1 MGLQMANVMRA
12 VAGGLIALGLCA
24 GAAAADT
31 LATVK
36 QRGNLI
42 CGVSTGLIGFSERA
56 ADGKWSG
63 FDVDFCRALAAA
75 TLGSPDK
82 VQFVPV
88 SASERFEALS
98 QRRIDVLSRNTTWT
112 LQREAEFN
120 FLFAGVNFHDG
131 QGFMVHRDTNI
142 TSALEIGDRT
152 TCVQAGTSGEALA
165 ADYFREN
172 NIPAKLRVL
181 SDAQATLA
189 AFARKE
195 CEVMTTDQSGLY
207 AERLKLERPA
217 IAIVLPDVIS
227 KEPLGPVTRADDA
240 RWHLIVKWVNFALIG
255 AEELGITSQ
264 NVSEARASRKPDVRR
279 FVGAEG
285 GLGARLG
292 LSDDWAAQA
301 VQAVGNYSEIYERNV
316 GTRSRLGI
324 PRGLNQLWNN
334 GGILHAPPVR

>member
-1 MGLQMANVMRA
+1 MIDIIRA
-12 VAGGLIALGLCA
+12 VSGAVIALALGSGL
-24 GAAAADT
+24 AAADT

-36 QRGNLI
+36 QRGSLI

-82 VQFVPV
+82 VAFVPV

-112 LQREAEFN
+112 LQREAEFG
-120 FLFAGVNFHDG
+120 FLFAGINFHDG
-131 QGFMVHRDTNI
+131 QGFMVHRDSNI

-152 TCVQAGTSGEALA
+152 TCAQAGTSGEALA
-165 ADYFREN
+165 SDFFREN
-172 NIPAKLRVL
+172 NVSAKLRVL
-181 SDAQATLA
+181 PDAASTLA
-189 AFARKE
+189 AFARKD

-217 IAIVLPDVIS
+217 SAIILPDVIS
-227 KEPLGPVTRADDA
+227 KEPLGPVTRADDV
-240 RWHLIVKWVNFALIG
+240 RWHMVVKWVNFALIS

-264 NVSEARASRKPDVRR
+264 NVREARTSAKPDVRR

-285 GLGARLG
+285 GLGSRLG
-292 LSDDWAAQA
+292 LADDWAAQA
-301 VQAVGNYSEIYERNV
+301 VLAVGNYSEIYERNV

-324 PRGLNQLWNN
+324 PRGLNQLWSQ
-334 GGILHAPPVR
+334 GGILYAPPVR

>member
-1 MGLQMANVMRA
+1 MVDLIRA
-12 VAGGLIALGLCA
+12 VSGAIIALAFGL
-24 GAAAADT
+24 GLAAADT

-36 QRGNLI
+36 QRGSLI

-82 VQFVPV
+82 VAFVPV

-112 LQREAEFN
+112 LQREAEFG
-120 FLFAGVNFHDG
+120 FLFAGINFHDG
-131 QGFMVHRDTNI
+131 QGFMVHRDSNI
-142 TSALEIGDRT
+142 TSALEIGDRS

-165 ADYFREN
+165 ADFFREN
-172 NIPAKLRVL
+172 NVPAKLRVL
-181 SDAQATLA
+181 PDAPSTLA
-189 AFARKE
+189 AFARRD

-217 IAIVLPDVIS
+217 SAVILPDVIS
-227 KEPLGPVTRADDA
+227 KEPLGPVTRADDV
-240 RWHLIVKWVNFALIG
+240 RWHMVVKWVNFALIG
-255 AEELGITSQ
+255 AEELGVTSQ
-264 NVSEARASRKPDVRR
+264 NVREARTSTKPDVRR

-285 GLGARLG
+285 GLGPRLG
-292 LSDDWAAQA
+292 LAEDWAAQA
-301 VQAVGNYSEIYERNV
+301 VLAVGNYSEIYERNV

-324 PRGLNQLWNN
+324 PRGLNQLWSQ
-334 GGILHAPPVR
+334 GGIMYAPPVR

>member
-1 MGLQMANVMRA
+1 MTFVTRVLASALFA
-12 VAGGLIALGLCA
+12 VSLASGVAS
-24 GAAAADT
+24 ADT
-31 LATVK
+31 LADVK
-36 QRGNLI
+36 KRGHLI

-82 VQFVPV
+82 VEFVPV
-88 SASERFEALS
+88 SASERFTALS
-98 QRRIDVLSRNTTWT
+98 QKRFDVLARNTTWT
-112 LQREAEFN
+112 LQREAEFG

-165 ADYFREN
+165 ADFFREN
-172 NIPAKLRVL
+172 KVPAKLKVL
-181 SDAQATLA
+181 PDAPATLA

-195 CEVMTTDQSGLY
+195 CEVMTTDQSGLF

-217 IAIVLPDVIS
+217 SAVVLADVIS
-227 KEPLGPVTRADDA
+227 KEPLGPLTRADDV
-240 RWHLIVKWVNFALIG
+240 RWHMIVKWVNFALIG
-255 AEELGITSQ
+255 AEELGVTSQ
-264 NVSEARASRKPDVRR
+264 NISEARTSAKPDVRR
-279 FVGAEG
+279 LVGTEG
-285 GLGARLG
+285 GLGPKLG
-292 LSDDWAAQA
+292 LSDDWAAKA
-301 VQAVGNYSEIYERNV
+301 ILAVGNYSELYERNI

-324 PRGLNQLWNN
+324 PRGLNQLWSN
-334 GGILHAPPVR
+334 GGILHAPPIR